1 MADLP
6 PEKSL
11 DDFFAKRD
19 KKKKKEKGKG
29 KESTPGPTSGVIKKT
44 KREKEKST
52 KTDNQDQQIEKV
64 MLSYVTLGNFFCLA
78 SFTGVVSNLPPSVT
92 ICFLFEF
99 SLLAVIFF
107 YNMIEPR
114 TLYIQYGGRKRRL
127 LDSIWFPLAHILT
140 YTKLSTTHLK
150 RIFSTILALAF

>member
-29 KESTPGPTSGVIKKT
+29 KESIPGPTSGVIKKT

-52 KTDNQDQQIEKV
+52 KNDNQDQQIEKV
-64 MLSYVTLGNFFCLA
+64 MLSYVTLGNFFCL
-78 SFTGVVSNLPPSVT
+78 SVFYRRRVKSSTLRHNLLPVW
-92 ICFLFEF
+92 I
-99 SLLAVIFF
+99 
-107 YNMIEPR
+107 
-114 TLYIQYGGRKRRL
+114 
-127 LDSIWFPLAHILT
+127 
-140 YTKLSTTHLK
+140 
-150 RIFSTILALAF
+150 